1 MRAANILFRRELAAY
16 FLSPVGYVIAAIML
30 LICGVLFQSQALGNG
45 AKLSADV
52 LSMFFNVCSITT
64 MIAGLALTV
73 WQLTEERSQHTIVLL
88 NTSPVRD
95 YEIILG
101 KFLAAFVFL
110 TFITLLSIY
119 MPLLI
124 MVRGKISF
132 AQVAVGYTGLLLAG
146 GTTLAIGL
154 FASSLSRHL
163 LVSIVVGAC
172 ITGIMVLLFP
182 LAKNMESPIKDVL
195 QNLDLWWIH
204 FQQGFMRGILNLK
217 DVVFYVGMIYFFLL
231 LATKTLEAKRWQ

>member
-1 MRAANILFRRELAAY
+1 MRATSIIYKREVASY
-16 FLSPVGYVIAAIML
+16 FLSPVGYIIAAIML
-30 LICGVLFQSQALGNG
+30 LVCGVLFQSMALGAG
-45 AKLSADV
+45 KKLSADV
-52 LSMFFNVCSITT
+52 LSMFFNVCSSTT

-88 NTSPVRD
+88 NTSPVKD

-101 KFLAAFVFL
+101 KFLAAFTFL

-124 MVRGKISF
+124 MVRGKITM
-132 AQVAVGYTGLLLAG
+132 AQVIVGYAGLLLAG
-146 GTTLAIGL
+146 GTALSIGL

-163 LVSIVVGAC
+163 LVAIVVGAC
-172 ITGIMVLLFP
+172 ILGILVLLYP
-182 LAKNMESPIKDVL
+182 LAKNMDSPIKEVL
-195 QNLDLWWIH
+195 QNIDLWWVH

-217 DVVFYVGMIYFFLL
+217 DVVFYMAMIYFFLL